1 VWTEEGEARDGF
13 VTETKENVA
22 LLEARLHGRRFFGG
36 DAVGYLDIAASAL
49 AAWLP
54 VMEEMAGV
62 GRSTL
67 MGEEDFPALCRW
79 RREYISD
86 EAVSACL
93 PSKEQL
99 VAYSAPKKDGFANR
113 GESPQK

>member
-1 VWTEEGEARDGF
+1 
-13 VTETKENVA
+13 
-22 LLEARLHGRRFFGG
+22 
-36 DAVGYLDIAASAL
+36 
-49 AAWLP
+49 
-54 VMEEMAGV
+54 
-62 GRSTL
+62 